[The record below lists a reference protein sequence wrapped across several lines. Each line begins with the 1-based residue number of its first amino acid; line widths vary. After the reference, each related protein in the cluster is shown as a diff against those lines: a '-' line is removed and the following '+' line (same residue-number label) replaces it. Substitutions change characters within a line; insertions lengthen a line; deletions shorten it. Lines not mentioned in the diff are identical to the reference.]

1 MLNIKKKN
9 QGFIDW
15 PAQALVETALLLPIL
30 LLLILGAMD
39 FGRLYYTKIVM
50 TNAAREGASYLAR
63 NTTCKMCADKTT
75 CRTNTLSV
83 IRESGASSG
92 VSIIDSDVDWAHNG
106 CRTSGTVCC
115 DNGSPATIT
124 ITKSIPLFYG
134 GVLKW
139 LGVVQNSQIQISSS
153 VDMVIQ

>member
-1 MLNIKKKN
+1 MLNINKKN

-15 PAQALVETALLLPIL
+15 PAQALMETAILLPIL

-39 FGRLYYTKIVM
+39 FGRLFYTKTVM

-63 NTTCKMCADKTT
+63 NKTCKLYADMTT

-83 IRESGASSG
+83 IRESGVSSG
-92 VSIIDSDVDWAHNG
+92 VSIIDSDVAWAENG
-106 CRTSGTVCC
+106 CSKSGTFYCV
-115 DNGSPATIT
+115 NGDPATIT
-124 ITKSIPLFYG
+124 ITKNIPLFYG
-134 GVLKW
+134 GFLKW
-139 LGVVQNSQIQISSS
+139 FGVVQNSQIQISSS